1 MICNLIK
8 LVLEYTFLIKASQVA
23 LMVKTSPAHLNPGI

>member
-8 LVLEYTFLIKASQVA
+8 LVLEYTSLIKASQAA
-23 LMVKTSPAHLNPGI
+23 LVVKTSPTHLNPGI